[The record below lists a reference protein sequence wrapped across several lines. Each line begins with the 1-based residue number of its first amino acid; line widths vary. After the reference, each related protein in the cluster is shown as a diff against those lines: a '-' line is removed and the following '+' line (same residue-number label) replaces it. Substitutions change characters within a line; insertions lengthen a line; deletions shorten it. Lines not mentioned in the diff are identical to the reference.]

1 MGQYESLK
9 NGQQGSTLTQGHYD
23 YKGVSPDL
31 RKGALMSDDLHYVA
45 GEHVHSDPTLPFA
58 GGEEGLAHRALTL
71 QGSRYNS
78 SNQYRVIEP
87 PQD

>member
-9 NGQQGSTLTQGHYD
+9 NGLQGNTLTQGHYD

-31 RKGALMSDDLHYVA
+31 RKGAIASDDLHYVD

-58 GGEEGLAHRALTL
+58 GGEAGLASRALTL
-71 QGSRYNS
+71 QGSRYN
-78 SNQYRVIEP
+78 NNNPYKVIEP
-87 PQD
+87 IQD